1 MSIHVNSVLIQISGR
16 RSVDIQNRLGVYIM
30 YMYEDI

>member
-16 RSVDIQNRLGVYIM
+16 RSVAIQNRLGGYIM